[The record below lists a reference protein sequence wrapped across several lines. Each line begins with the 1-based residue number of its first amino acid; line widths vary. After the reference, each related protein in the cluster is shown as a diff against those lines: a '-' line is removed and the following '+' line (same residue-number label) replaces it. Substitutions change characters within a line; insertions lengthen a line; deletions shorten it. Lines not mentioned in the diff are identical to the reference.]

1 MPPLIRRL
9 RTMILAR
16 TGRQPAAQSWTMA
29 NPPGTAAPRPKP
41 GWLARLTRRSRPA
54 ADQPPHGTSPSGD
67 APDRNIAGR
76 RRLAVLVVVLLSLL
90 AGFASLRIG
99 TIDASRLS
107 RIPGIDSTPGGQ
119 RQAESAH
126 YRQTLMDANSINADA
141 ADRTGSSY
149 ISIPESV
156 PEQIPEET
164 TAIFLPARD
173 TITAEET
180 DPETRTAPEPDPLAA
195 ANNVPTGDR
204 LVAPDQPIPH
214 DQPAATSAAALA
226 DVPPESAPP
235 TADPG
240 PDQYAEAMLGQMTA
254 ILRGM
259 AISEP
264 ESVLLPRPESDL
276 PPAAGPLPV
285 GDLHAGFS
293 IPAGTI
299 LQGETVNTVTSDQAS
314 PVVVEISGGEFDGA
328 RMLGRFTVSAAAGG
342 LVVQFDRLATPAGL
356 QFDVEAVA
364 VDAFDSGPA
373 VASSVDRRLVRR
385 FGPGFMASMVTGFAE
400 SASRPAVEV
409 VEIGGNAAVTS
420 GTSTTRQSVIAGM
433 GRAAQ
438 QIAGDLAGSVPA
450 GPEIRLEAGYPVGIL
465 FVASAAIPN

>member
-16 TGRQPAAQSWTMA
+16 TGRQPAAQPWTMA

-67 APDRNIAGR
+67 APDRHIAGR

-141 ADRTGSSY
+141 ADRTGTSY

-173 TITAEET
+173 TTTAEE
-180 DPETRTAPEPDPLAA
+180 TAPEPDPLAA
-195 ANNVPTGDR
+195 ANNVPTGNR
-204 LVAPDQPIPH
+204 LIAPDQPIPH
-214 DQPAATSAAALA
+214 DQPAGTSTAALA
-226 DVPPESAPP
+226 DVSAVSAPP

-264 ESVLLPRPESDL
+264 ESVLLPRPESDP

-328 RMLGRFTVSAAAGG
+328 RMIGRFTVSVAASG
-342 LVVQFDRLATPAGL
+342 LVVEFDRLATPAGL
-356 QFDVEAVA
+356 QVDVEAVA

-400 SASRPAVEV
+400 SASRPAMEV

>member
-16 TGRQPAAQSWTMA
+16 TGRQRAAQPWTMA
-29 NPPGTAAPRPKP
+29 DPPGTAAPRPKP

-54 ADQPPHGTSPSGD
+54 AGQSPHGTSPSGD
-67 APDRNIAGR
+67 APGRHIAGR
-76 RRLAVLVVVLLSLL
+76 RRLAVLAVLLLSLL

-141 ADRTGSSY
+141 ADRTGTSY

-164 TAIFLPARD
+164 TAIFLPARG
-173 TITAEET
+173 TTTAEEAAS
-180 DPETRTAPEPDPLAA
+180 EARTAPEPDPLAA
-195 ANNVPTGDR
+195 ANNVPTGNR

-214 DQPAATSAAALA
+214 DQPAAASAAALA
-226 DVPPESAPP
+226 EVSPVLAPP
-235 TADPG
+235 TPDPG

-264 ESVLLPRPESDL
+264 ESVLLPRPESDP
-276 PPAAGPLPV
+276 PPAAGPLPAR
-285 GDLHAGFS
+285 DLHAGFS

-328 RMLGRFTVSAAAGG
+328 RMIGRFTVSAAAGG
-342 LVVQFDRLATPAGL
+342 LVVEFDRLATPAGL
-356 QFDVEAVA
+356 QLDVEAVA

-385 FGPGFMASMVTGFAE
+385 FGPGLVASMVTGFAE
-400 SASRPAVEV
+400 SASRPAMEV
-409 VEIGGNAAVTS
+409 VEIGGSAAVTS

-465 FVASAAIPN
+465 FVASATTPN